1 MKEILTIKN
10 IIIAL
15 FALFAIVAFLIFSGF
30 IKVGKSA
37 QQARGSVVVWGTI
50 PFSVMQPYIDKIQDT
65 HLTVTYSEK
74 KEATY
79 ESELIN
85 AFASGT
91 GPDLFIMSHE
101 AILRN
106 SDKVFEVPYTSFR
119 KDIYE
124 NSYISEARL
133 FLTETGILAFPLF
146 VDPLVMYYNKPL
158 IASYSPT
165 FSLRLPQYWSEFQEF
180 AREVTQYNETGEV
193 IISAVGLGT
202 FDNILHAKDILATL
216 FIQNGNQIVGT
227 NTTTGKKQSVLT
239 FNETALGQSEEIV
252 NFYTS
257 FSRFGST
264 NYSWNE
270 ALLDTQN
277 SFISGNLAVY
287 FGLGSEAGDIRMK
300 NPNLDFGVMRF
311 PQKCDPFTSGCNNSS
326 AYTFGAM
333 TGIAVSKHSKNLPA
347 ALAVASKVAG
357 GDIVK
362 GLATDFQVAPARKD
376 ILSSLLQERAGDP
389 LNILRYE
396 SAVIATGWF
405 DPDNR
410 ETENIFSSLIRNVNS
425 LALSSRQALAQ
436 TQAALNLLLDRT
448 INLRA

>member
-15 FALFAIVAFLIFSGF
+15 FAFFAIVAFLIFSGV

-50 PFSVMQPYIDKIQDT
+50 PFTIMQPYIDRIQDT
-65 HLTVTYSEK
+65 HLTVSYSEK
-74 KEATY
+74 KEASY

-91 GPDLFIMSHE
+91 GPDLFIMPHE
-101 AILRN
+101 ALLRN
-106 SDKVFEVPYTSFR
+106 SDKVFEVPYASFR

-146 VDPLVMYYNKPL
+146 VDPMVMYYNKPL
-158 IASYSPT
+158 IATYSPSFALST
-165 FSLRLPQYWSEFQEF
+165 PRYWSDFQSF
-180 AREVTQYNETGEV
+180 ARDITQYSETGEIV
-193 IISAVGLGT
+193 VSAVGLGT
-202 FDNILHAKDILATL
+202 FDNILHAKEILTTL
-216 FIQNGNQIVGT
+216 LIQNGNSIVGT

-239 FNETALGQSEEIV
+239 LNENALAQSEEIV

-287 FGLGSEAGDIRMK
+287 FGFGSEAENIRMK
-300 NPNLDFGVMRF
+300 NPNLDFGVTRF
-311 PQKCDPFTSGCNNSS
+311 PQKCDPFEASCNASS
-326 AYTFGAM
+326 AFTFGEM
-333 TGIAVSKHSKNLPA
+333 TGIAVSKHSKNVNA
-347 ALAVASKVAG
+347 ALAVASKIAG

-362 GLATDFQVAPARKD
+362 ELATDFRVAPARKD
-376 ILSSLLQERAGDP
+376 VLSSLLQERVGDP

-410 ETENIFSSLIRNVNS
+410 ETENIFGTLIRNVNS
-425 LALSSRQALAQ
+425 LALSSRQALTQ

-448 INLRA
+448 INLRT